1 MPRLPELPESREERR
16 RREGAALRARRTA
29 AGLSLRGLS
38 ALIDPP
44 VAREALC
51 GIEAGRRGI
60 GPVLRHRIEAAFAR
74 VEAGE
79 ARSR

>member
-1 MPRLPELPESREERR
+1 MPESCESLAERR
-16 RREGAALRARRTA
+16 RRDGQALRARRTA

-60 GPVLRHRIEAAFAR
+60 GPVLRHRLEAAFAR